1 MKNTEVSISTLSTIA
16 KPQKWAMAV
25 RRWTQSSIDCYNR
38 GCVCNGC
45 FYQKVMSTPCM
56 MKTTVLE
63 LVKLYGK
70 PDENAVKNTI
80 ENITKKQIIELY
92 IEKEM
97 SLRDIYRILK
107 VDRYEFMELLEKF
120 GIKERKKPTRS
131 KKG

>member
-1 MKNTEVSISTLSTIA
+1 MKNTEVS
-16 KPQKWAMAV
+16 
-25 RRWTQSSIDCYNR
+25 
-38 GCVCNGC
+38 NGC